1 MASTFSTDL
10 KLELMATG
18 EKSGL
23 WGDITNTNLTILQ
36 QAIAGYEAISIAGGA
51 QTTALT
57 FSNGLVSNGK
67 NAVIKFTGTITGN
80 QVVTIPDGIE
90 KTYIIENGTTGTFTV
105 QFKTVS
111 GTGVTFAT
119 TDKSTKILFSDG
131 TNIVDTGTVSL
142 TGIQTLT
149 NKTLTSPTIT
159 SPTITDPI
167 INEIND
173 SNGNELVNFS
183 TTASAV
189 NEITVKNAATT
200 AAPEISATGTDTNI
214 DLKLTP
220 KGSGN
225 LVLDGIEFP
234 NADGTAGQV
243 LATDGSGILSFVD
256 GDSTAVVT
264 SDVYDTGT
272 AATWT
277 KPASASFV
285 EMRIWGGGGSG
296 GKASS
301 GNSAGGG
308 GGGACNLLIFPFS
321 ALSGATVTYTVG
333 AGAVGRTAT
342 NSDGLVGGTSS
353 VTISDF
359 NGTGS
364 KTFESFG
371 GGGGKRAL
379 SDGSQ
384 IDPGGGGGGGGVL
397 TAGATGNVQT
407 GGSGGQPI
415 QTSYGG
421 ATGGRAQFNASNDG
435 SGGSSYF
442 GGAGGGGGLR
452 GSTNP
457 VGNGVNQRGGSSY
470 FGGAGGGG
478 AVSAGTAGFAGTSFF
493 GGAGSA
499 GKSGSTASDAGSVPG
514 GGSGGTVT
522 GNSGAGG
529 GGRVQ
534 FLYW

>member
-1 MASTFSTDL
+1 MASSYSADL
-10 KLELMATG
+10 QLELMVTG

-23 WGDITNTNLTILQ
+23 WGDITNENLTILQ

-57 FSNGLVSNGK
+57 FSNGITSNGK

-159 SPTITDPI
+159 DPI

-173 SNGNELVNFS
+173 SNGNEEIIFS

-220 KGSGN
+220 KGAGKLN
-225 LVLDGIEFP
+225 LDGIKFP

-243 LATDGSGILSFVD
+243 LQTNGSGILSFATISAGTPTV
-256 GDSTAVVT
+256 
-264 SDVYDTGT
+264 DVYDTGT
-272 AATWT
+272 AATYT
-277 KPASASFV
+277 KPSTANWMLV
-285 EMRIWGGGGSG
+285 ELWGGGGSG
-296 GKASS
+296 GRSSSSNAS
-301 GNSAGGG
+301 GGG
-308 GGGACNLLIFPFS
+308 GGGSYNYAMIPF
-321 ALSGATVTYTVG
+321 ADLVGDVTYTVG
-333 AGAVGRTAT
+333 AGGAGRTT
-342 NSDGLVGGTSS
+342 NGNGNVGGTSS
-353 VTISDF
+353 VSFANFQGLGTTKTISA
-359 NGTGS
+359 
-364 KTFESFG
+364 FG
-371 GGGGKRAL
+371 GGGGRGSLTTAANSSASGGGGGTQTGAGVTSTSISVGGGNDVGSGYLEISNTDISATMGGGGGIL
-379 SDGSQ
+379 SESTGGCTPPNRTLKNAAAS
-384 IDPGGGGGGGGVL
+384 IFGGGGGGAAL
-397 TAGATGNVQT
+397 TST
-407 GGSGGQPI
+407 
-415 QTSYGG
+415 
-421 ATGGRAQFNASNDG
+421 
-435 SGGSSYF
+435 
-442 GGAGGGGGLR
+442 GGAGGK
-452 GSTNP
+452 
-457 VGNGVNQRGGSSY
+457 SY
-470 FGGAGGGG
+470 YGGGGG
-478 AVSAGTAGFAGTSFF
+478 AGSRSNANTGGTSIW
-493 GGAGSA
+493 GGNGSNGVASGTVTADGGLPAGGSA
-499 GKSGSTASDAGSVPG
+499 GSQNA
-514 GGSGGTVT
+514 
-522 GNSGAGG
+522 NSGNGG
-529 GGRVQ
+529 GGRVR
-534 FLYW
+534 FTYW

>member
-10 KLELMATG
+10 KLEIMTTG

-36 QAIAGYEAISIAGGA
+36 QAIAGYEAISIAGGV

-57 FSNGLVSNGK
+57 FSNGVTSNGK

-159 SPTITDPI
+159 SPTITSPTITDPI

-200 AAPEISATGTDTNI
+200 AAPEISATVTATNI

-225 LVLDGIEFP
+225 LIFDGIEFP

-243 LATDGSGILSFVD
+243 LATDGSGVLSFVD
-256 GDSTAVVT
+256 GGSTAVVI

-296 GKASS
+296 GRGASGGPS
-301 GNSAGGG
+301 GGG
-308 GGGACNLLIFPFS
+308 GGGACNLFIFPFS

-333 AGAVGRTAT
+333 AGAAGRTGA
-342 NSDGLVGGTSS
+342 NQDGLTGGTSS

-364 KTFESFG
+364 KTFSAFG
-371 GGGGKRAL
+371 GGGGGRPEDV
-379 SDGSQ
+379 SGFQ
-384 IDPGGGGGGGGVL
+384 PGGGGGGGGVL
-397 TAGATGNVQT
+397 TAGLPGGL
-407 GGSGGQPI
+407 GGSPQQPRTAGEGGQPRDTLMVE
-415 QTSYGG
+415 Q
-421 ATGGRAQFNASNDG
+421 
-435 SGGSSYF
+435 
-442 GGAGGGGGLR
+442 LVVLV
-452 GSTNP
+452 NP
-457 VGNGVNQRGGSSY
+457 L
-470 FGGAGGGG
+470 
-478 AVSAGTAGFAGTSFF
+478 TALM
-493 GGAGSA
+493 
-499 GKSGSTASDAGSVPG
+499 VL
-514 GGSGGTVT
+514 VT
-522 GNSGAGG
+522 HLILEEL
-529 GGRVQ
+529 VEEQ
-534 FLYW
+534 V